1 MFVVSALIE
10 FAFVVLLSRVPGP
23 SVKSKLHHDVP
34 GKAPF
39 TSSGMF
45 RRRKIARKENTT
57 ATLRRT
63 FLEKEI
69 GQVQDRKNIQI
80 IPNMPPIHIVDL
92 ISFCIFISLFVLFNI
107 IYWISYQI

>member
-10 FAFVVLLSRVPGP
+10 FGFVVLLSRAPGP
-23 SVKSKLHHDVP
+23 AKIKLHHDVP
-34 GKAPF
+34 EKKSF
-39 TSSGMF
+39 TSSGLF
-45 RRRKIARKENTT
+45 RRRKIARKESTA

-63 FLEKEI
+63 FLEKEK
-69 GQVQDRKNIQI
+69 GQVQDRKSIQI

>member
-10 FAFVVLLSRVPGP
+10 FAFVVLLSRAPGP
-23 SVKSKLHHDVP
+23 VKIKLHHDVL
-34 GKAPF
+34 GKAPC

-45 RRRKIARKENTT
+45 RRRKMARKEST
-57 ATLRRT
+57 AATQRRKC
-63 FLEKEI
+63 LEKEI
-69 GQVQDRKNIQI
+69 GQVHDRKGITI